1 MKTSIVLAAAAACSF
16 ALAAGSASAQTQDPT
31 KGGFCPAG
39 MQAVISRVSRI
50 TGSKASFYEAVHDH
64 IKWYRD
70 HGYTTNS
77 IIVGPVIMN
86 DTATPG
92 PSPDLMMSVHLN
104 DPNVPSDKI
113 DDAWRAYVAKYRAN
127 STLVSETFGCLTK

>member
-1 MKTSIVLAAAAACSF
+1 MKTSIILAAAAACSF
-16 ALAAGSASAQTQDPT
+16 AFVSGPALAQATDPT
-31 KGGFCPAG
+31 RGGFCPEG

-50 TGSKASFYEAVHDH
+50 TGTKAGFAEAVHDH

-70 HGYTTNS
+70 HGYTTNT
-77 IIVGPVIMN
+77 IIVGPVIVN
-86 DTATPG
+86 DNATPG

-127 STLVSETFGCLTK
+127 STLVSETFGCLSK